1 MFETDRS
8 RGCLMFAPAMIF
20 PNQKYDSTQKTYTF
34 IAKASHGVVVAINA
48 DEYEA
53 GQLEKEIEHIEEY
66 HKSGTLQIAET
77 YNRFEKNGLRGL
89 HIPADVPIEYL
100 IYDSFMNP
108 YQMHISM
115 GEAGKKERKNRESLF
130 GFGSDAALYFTWRNQ
145 GRYIAKGAIVFNM
158 LDVGYDTENEAVVD
172 YFKEELKDYP
182 FHMKDYLFQEP
193 FSWKIEKRD
202 FGLYEYTAKHGM
214 GFGGIYF
221 TLSKI
226 IMFF

>member
-1 MFETDRS
+1 MTLLIDLYDIWENEIDFKEQITVANIGIIDRIYSLFETDRS

-100 IYDSFMNP
+100 IYDSFMN
-108 YQMHISM
+108 QI
-115 GEAGKKERKNRESLF
+115 
-130 GFGSDAALYFTWRNQ
+130 
-145 GRYIAKGAIVFNM
+145 GRAHV
-158 LDVGYDTENEAVVD
+158 
-172 YFKEELKDYP
+172 
-182 FHMKDYLFQEP
+182 
-193 FSWKIEKRD
+193 
-202 FGLYEYTAKHGM
+202 
-214 GFGGIYF
+214 
-221 TLSKI
+221 
-226 IMFF
+226 